1 MNYLYFLSI
10 LLKKEIIKM
19 HNIKEI
25 RKDIHGFKESMKKR
39 FLDLDVDRILEL
51 DENNRKY
58 IQKKEI
64 LEKEK
69 KISQN
74 YKT

>member
-1 MNYLYFLSI
+1 
-10 LLKKEIIKM
+10 M

-25 RKDIHGFKESMKKR
+25 RKDVHGFKESMKKR
-39 FLDLDVDRILEL
+39 FLDLDVDKILEL

-58 IQKKEI
+58 IQEKET

-69 KISQN
+69 KNISKLQDVN
-74 YKT
+74 LFKKS